1 MPSQHFTQ
9 FERSRLL
16 VVDDDPIL
24 REFAV
29 SNLTS
34 DKVSVVTAGDGS
46 EALHL
51 LTRLEFDI
59 ALVDLDMPVMDGFE
73 LIGLVRADARLRHLP
88 IVVAT
93 GREDMDSVD
102 KAYAAGA
109 TSFVVKPLNWRLIA
123 HQLSYVL
130 RANREEALVRH
141 TLKNLQQANAAHREI
156 LDRAIRRLERA
167 AIRPQAE
174 EMQRLALELSAAAN
188 LVSSCP

>member
-29 SNLTS
+29 CNLKS
-34 DKVSVVTAGDGS
+34 DKVSVVTAGDGA

-59 ALVDLDMPVMDGFE
+59 ALVDLDMPIMDGFE
-73 LIGLVRADARLRHLP
+73 LIGLVRADTRLRHLP

-102 KAYAAGA
+102 KAYASGA

-130 RANREEALVRH
+130 RANREEALVRQ

-167 AIRPQAE
+167 AVQPQAE
-174 EMQRLALELSAAAN
+174 EMQRLALELSAAVT
-188 LVSSCP
+188 LVSTCT